1 MSAGVRR
8 SRGGGK
14 SRGGSVGQ
22 LNLTSM
28 IDVIF
33 LLLIYFVITANFS
46 VDEGVLTAQLPQG
59 TGQPPPL
66 DELPLEKVVIEL
78 SVPPTDDTAAVL
90 SRGRHRYAGVAELQA
105 DMAAQR
111 RGPGRSPT
119 ALYEADHPVLIEPK
133 PGVRWQHTVDA
144 FNAVVA
150 AGYTRVAMK

>member
-1 MSAGVRR
+1 MSGRVPRGRRAGA
-8 SRGGGK
+8 
-14 SRGGSVGQ
+14 GSVGQ

-59 TGQPPPL
+59 TSAPPPL
-66 DELPLEKVVIEL
+66 DELPLEKLVIEL
-78 SVPPTDDTAAVL
+78 SVPAADDTAAVIT
-90 SRGRHRYAGVAELQA
+90 RGRRRYVGVEELQA
-105 DMAAQR
+105 DLAAQR

-119 ALYEADHPVLIEPK
+119 ALYEADHPVLIEPA

>member
-1 MSAGVRR
+1 MSASPARTSGRR
-8 SRGGGK
+8 R
-14 SRGGSVGQ
+14 RVANVGQ

-33 LLLIYFVITANFS
+33 LLLIYFVITANFQ

-78 SVPPTDDTAAVL
+78 STPPTDDTAAVIV
-90 SRGRHRYAGVAELQA
+90 RGRRRYAGVAELQA

-119 ALYEADHPVLIEPK
+119 ALYEADHPVVIEPA

-150 AGYTRVAMK
+150 AGYSRVAMR

>member
-1 MSAGVRR
+1 MSSAARPRPR
-8 SRGGGK
+8 SRAAA
-14 SRGGSVGQ
+14 SVGQ

-33 LLLIYFVITANFS
+33 LLLIYFVITANFQ

-66 DELPLEKVVIEL
+66 DELPVEKVVIEL
-78 SVPPTDDTAAVL
+78 SVPSTDDTGVL
-90 SRGRHRYAGVAELQA
+90 IARGRHRYAGVAELRA
-105 DMAAQR
+105 DMEARR
-111 RGPGRSPT
+111 RGPGRSPS
-119 ALYEADHPVLIEPK
+119 ALYESDHPVVIEPE